1 MLTYVAV
8 LLLVL
13 AVLYGSFRALG
24 GGDEPVPVEAYRELL
39 GRLRDLAAERAAE
52 LTGALERPRLPALT
66 EAAAT
71 PAPRADPLVESA
83 AEVRRKLTGYRH
95 RLERVEVAATGDE
108 LDTLTSARALLAA
121 AIEDHAWAC
130 RLLEGGSHGENP
142 GVQDAVAALRAH
154 GGRCLVAVADLLA
167 GRAVAGVQ

>member
-13 AVLYGSFRALG
+13 AVLYGSFRVLG
-24 GGDEPVPVEAYRELL
+24 GGDEPVPVEMYRELL
-39 GRLRDLAAERAAE
+39 GRLRELAAGRAAE
-52 LTGALERPRLPALT
+52 LAGALERSRLPAL
-66 EAAAT
+66 AST
-71 PAPRADPLVESA
+71 PSRADPLAEAA

-95 RLERVEVAATGDE
+95 QLERVEVAATGDE
-108 LDTLTSARALLAA
+108 LDGLTSARALLAA

-130 RLLEGGSHGENP
+130 RLLEGGSHRENP

-154 GGRCLVAVADLLA
+154 GGRCLEAVEDLLA
-167 GRAVAGVQ
+167 GRTAAGVP